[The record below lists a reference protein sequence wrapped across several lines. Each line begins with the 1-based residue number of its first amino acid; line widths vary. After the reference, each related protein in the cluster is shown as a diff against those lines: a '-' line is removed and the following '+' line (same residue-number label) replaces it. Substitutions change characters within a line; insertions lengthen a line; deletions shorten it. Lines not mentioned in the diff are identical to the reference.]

1 MTLPLIIN
9 VLCEFK
15 IKTWLFCISS
25 CTTHHQTTKSICKCP
40 TINHSMHH
48 HHLTKL
54 IFIVMYCLLS
64 FVMEV
69 EQILY
74 LAITQSLEER
84 DFLGQQ
90 TNIIISMFVLTLS
103 LSLSNQKFLDC
114 SYHLLHSQLCM
125 AYTTQGLIYFELRLD
140 VFSIGFRFRFRFRI
154 VLALLSKGSLTPTMP
169 TTTKNGVN
177 MQWLWRTCWCV

>member
-1 MTLPLIIN
+1 MFYVNSRSRLDCFALAAAPPITKQPTTPDL
-9 VLCEFK
+9 K
-15 IKTWLFCISS
+15 IFI
-25 CTTHHQTTKSICKCP
+25 HGISICKCP

-48 HHLTKL
+48 HHLTTL

-84 DFLGQQ
+84 DLLGQQ

-103 LSLSNQKFLDC
+103 LSLSYQKFLDC
-114 SYHLLHSQLCM
+114 SYHPWHSQLCM

-140 VFSIGFRFRFRFRI
+140 VFSIGFRFRFRICSCIAFKIRLQLQQQQM
-154 VLALLSKGSLTPTMP
+154 V
-169 TTTKNGVN
+169 
-177 MQWLWRTCWCV
+177 